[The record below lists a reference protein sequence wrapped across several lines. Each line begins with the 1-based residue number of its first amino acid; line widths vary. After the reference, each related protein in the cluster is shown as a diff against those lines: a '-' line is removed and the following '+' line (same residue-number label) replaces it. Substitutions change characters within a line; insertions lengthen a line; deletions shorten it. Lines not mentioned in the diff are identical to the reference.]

1 VLTLHTF
8 GMMLLT
14 GASSALNLRLL
25 GIAPRIPL
33 ASLRALVPMMWV
45 GFWIN
50 LITGSLLF
58 ASEATTKGSSPTFF
72 VKMAFVVT
80 GVATIRLI
88 SREVYGRGDN
98 PPVVTRSAR
107 NLAMVSM
114 AAWVAA
120 ITAGR
125 LLAYVV
131 T

>member
-1 VLTLHTF
+1 
-8 GMMLLT
+8 MMLLA

-25 GIAPRIPL
+25 GMAPRIPL
-33 ASLRALVPMMWV
+33 ASLRGLVPMMWV

-50 LITGSLLF
+50 LISGSMLF
-58 ASEATTKGSSPTFF
+58 VAEATTKGTAPMFV
-72 VKMAFVVT
+72 VKMGFVVV
-80 GVATIRLI
+80 GVVTIRLI
-88 SREVYGRGDN
+88 SREVYGGR
-98 PPVVTRSAR
+98 PEPVVTGAAR
-107 NLAMVSM
+107 NLAFVSM

>member
-1 VLTLHTF
+1 
-8 GMMLLT
+8 MMLLT

-33 ASLRALVPMMWV
+33 ASIRALVPMMWA

-50 LITGSLLF
+50 LVTGSMLF

-72 VKMAFVVT
+72 LKMVFVVT
-80 GVATIRLI
+80 GVVTIRLI
-88 SREVYGRGDN
+88 SREVYGRGGE
-98 PPVVTRSAR
+98 PAAVTRTAR
-107 NLAMVSM
+107 RLALLST
-114 AAWVAA
+114 ATWVAA

>member
-1 VLTLHTF
+1 
-8 GMMLLT
+8 MMLLT

-33 ASLRALVPMMWV
+33 ASIRALVPLMWA

-50 LITGSLLF
+50 LITGSMLF

-72 VKMAFVVT
+72 LKMGFVFV

-88 SREVYGRGDN
+88 SREVYGRGGE
-98 PPVVTRSAR
+98 PAVVTRTAR
-107 NLAMVSM
+107 RLAVLSI
-114 AAWVAA
+114 ATWVAA

-131 T
+131 A

>member
-1 VLTLHTF
+1 
-8 GMMLLT
+8 MMLLT

-25 GIAPRIPL
+25 GVASRIPL
-33 ASLRALVPMMWV
+33 ASLRALVPMMWA

-50 LITGSLLF
+50 LITGSMLF

-72 VKMAFVVT
+72 LKMGFVVT
-80 GVATIRLI
+80 GVVTIRLI
-88 SREVYGRGDN
+88 SREVYGPDGE
-98 PPVVTRSAR
+98 PPVVTRTAR
-107 NLAMVSM
+107 NLAVLSMVT
-114 AAWVAA
+114 WVAA

>member
-1 VLTLHTF
+1 
-8 GMMLLT
+8 MMLLT

-33 ASLRALVPMMWV
+33 SSLRSLVPTMWV

-50 LITGSLLF
+50 LITGSMLF
-58 ASEATTKGSSPTFF
+58 ASEATTKGSAPMFF
-72 VKMAFVVT
+72 VKMGFVVI
-80 GVATIRLI
+80 GVASIRLI
-88 SREVYGRGDN
+88 SREVYGGSGE
-98 PPVVTRSAR
+98 PVVTGTAR
-107 NLAMVSM
+107 KLAMVSM

-131 T
+131 MT